1 MPETKNADIFKNA
14 IPVNRAGSALPFTP
28 ATEQKEKR
36 QHGKVIFPIEKYT
49 TKLHS
54 EYLSVPL
61 HWHDEAEFTL
71 IRDGQCTYQ
80 VQLQTFNVSAGDLVF
95 IPPVFLH
102 SVGNLNGEMV
112 SDTYV
117 FHMNFLGAGM
127 GDICSLQYLSP
138 LTNQTLVPPFIIGKQ
153 HPLYKDALELFMM
166 IDGSWEAKKPG
177 HELVIKS
184 ALLRLIALLLPYCT
198 ESSKIPAIQTEHT
211 FKLKT
216 ALEYIAMHYTEDIS
230 ISDVASACYF
240 SEYHF
245 MRFFKK
251 HVGMSCF
258 DYIKNYRLEKAVE
271 LMDKGGISIL
281 DASLAAGFR
290 NLSYFYR
297 AFKEKYNMTPKEW
310 IKNKK

>member
-1 MPETKNADIFKNA
+1 MFETNNTVLLPKTAPA
-14 IPVNRAGSALPFTP
+14 NRGGASPS
-28 ATEQKEKR
+28 TEQKEKI
-36 QHGKVIFPIEKYT
+36 QHGEVIFPIEKYT

-54 EYLSVPL
+54 EYLFVPP

-71 IRDGQCTYQ
+71 ILEGQCTYQ
-80 VQLQTFNVSAGDLVF
+80 VQLQSFEVHAGDLVF
-95 IPPVFLH
+95 IPPTLLH
-102 SVGNLNGEMV
+102 SVGSLNGEML

-127 GDICSLQYLSP
+127 GDVCSLQYLTP
-138 LTNQTLVPPFIIGKQ
+138 LTNQVLVPPFIIGKH
-153 HPLYKDALELFMM
+153 HPLYDDALGLFRET
-166 IDGSWEAKKPG
+166 DVAWRTRKPG
-177 HELVIKS
+177 YELVIKS

-198 ESSKIPAIQTEHT
+198 ESSKTPAIQTEHT

-216 ALEYIAMHYTEDIS
+216 ALEYIASHYTENIS

-271 LMDKGGISIL
+271 LMNEGHMSIL

-310 IKNKK
+310 IKNEK

>member
-1 MPETKNADIFKNA
+1 MSGTTNADFYNKA
-14 IPVNRAGSALPFTP
+14 TP
-28 ATEQKEKR
+28 EQREKR

-54 EYLSVPL
+54 EYPCVPL

-71 IRDGQCTYQ
+71 IREGICTYQ
-80 VQLQTFNVSAGDLVF
+80 VQLQTFTVKEGDLIF

-102 SVGNLNGEMV
+102 SVGSLEREMV

-138 LTNQTLVPPFIIGKQ
+138 LTNQTLVPPFVIEKE
-153 HPLYKDALELFMM
+153 HPLYKDALDLFTE
-166 IDGSWEAKKPG
+166 IDDAWNTKKPG
-177 HELVIKS
+177 YELVIKS
-184 ALLRLIALLLPYCT
+184 GLLRLIVLLLPYCT
-198 ESSKIPAIQTEHT
+198 ESSKVPVIQTEHT

-216 ALEYIAMHYTEDIS
+216 ALEYIAMHYTENIS
-230 ISDVASACYF
+230 IGDVAAACYF

-271 LMDKGGISIL
+271 LMNEEGMSIL
-281 DASLAAGFR
+281 DASLSAGFR

-310 IKNKK
+310 IKNQK